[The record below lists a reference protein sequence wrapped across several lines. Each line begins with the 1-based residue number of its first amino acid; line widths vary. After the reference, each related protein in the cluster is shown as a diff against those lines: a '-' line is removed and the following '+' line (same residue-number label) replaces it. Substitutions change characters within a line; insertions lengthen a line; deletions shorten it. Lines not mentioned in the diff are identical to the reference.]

1 MDTHYRVDN
10 DWLYFYFLCLFT
22 IRKFIGTVPR
32 EKYGVLSFKVLLYC
46 KPKTMVSELVLKLAL
61 KLRIFSLYCILG
73 MSVVF
78 VLLQTEP
85 ILPPGPQKPGAE
97 QKRRS
102 AGLGRKTAFMK
113 LNKKKYSQG
122 KSLI

>member
-85 ILPPGPQKPGAE
+85 ILPLGPQKPGAE

-102 AGLGRKTAFMK
+102 ARLCHKNRVPETEQEK
-113 LNKKKYSQG
+113 
-122 KSLI
+122 I